1 MYRKPVKL
9 TYNSIICIRFEIEFD
24 SPQFVA
30 AQSVHAGAERRDG
43 QIVLVDDQ
51 PGRQARQV
59 GPTPSHFDGNFEIR
73 EEARASQKEG
83 KQIISALYFIDIFST
98 LQYHYD
104 VIIPEFLC
112 SINE

>member
-1 MYRKPVKL
+1 LCTENSVKL
-9 TYNSIICIRFEIEFD
+9 IYNSIICIRFEIEFD

-59 GPTPSHFDGNFEIR
+59 GPTPSHFHGNFEIR
-73 EEARASQKEG
+73 EEARTSQKEG
-83 KQIISALYFIDIFST
+83 KHHHLQHAKISLTF
-98 LQYHYD
+98 
-104 VIIPEFLC
+104 
-112 SINE
+112 